1 MLSQRMP
8 SVLAAMDGTVGAR
21 RVQQISSKVCYC
33 RGEIGIVGTALDD
46 RLLLDERLIFS
57 IQIEARLDRDRS
69 MDTECHIVHLP
80 GYKATHFSPGIR
92 AQFEAPLYAVG
103 RWGITSRSW
112 LEMPIG
118 RLSFSHLQYEI
129 AAQFWAVK
137 SRDPTRSL
145 DF

>member
-1 MLSQRMP
+1 
-8 SVLAAMDGTVGAR
+8 MDGAVSAR
-21 RVQQISSKVCYC
+21 RAQQILSKVCNC
-33 RGEIGIVGTALDD
+33 RSEIGIVRTALDD

-57 IQIEARLDRDRS
+57 IQIEPRLDRDRS

-80 GYKATHFSPGIR
+80 GYKGTYFSPGIR

-103 RWGITSRSW
+103 RRGITSRSW

-118 RLSFSHLQYEI
+118 RLSFSHMQCEI
-129 AAQFWAVK
+129 APQFWAVK
-137 SRDPTRSL
+137 SRYPTQSL

>member
-1 MLSQRMP
+1 MLSQCMP

-33 RGEIGIVGTALDD
+33 RGEIGIVRTALDD

-57 IQIEARLDRDRS
+57 IQIGARLDRDRS

-92 AQFEAPLYAVG
+92 AQFETPLYAVG
-103 RWGITSRSW
+103 RRGSRSW
-112 LEMPIG
+112 CEMPIG
-118 RLSFSHLQYEI
+118 RLSFSHLQREI
-129 AAQFWAVK
+129 AAQLWAVK
-137 SRDPTRSL
+137 SRDPT
-145 DF
+145 